1 MAEPMRVRATR
12 NGDLVEVKILIKH
25 EMTSRLKWDIGGHL
39 ILPHYIQTIRGTC
52 NNKPILYVHF
62 GGSIS
67 KDPYFSFK
75 FKGGQQ
81 GDKIVISW
89 IDTEGDTR
97 SDETLVA

>member
-62 GGSIS
+62 GGSVS